1 MTRKEK
7 LRESMT
13 AMPSLEHLSTRIHA
27 GWKLVAIEWERE
39 TETADPD
46 PRPSEPLAEDIP
58 YGLRVSDDCSGLVES
73 QSERQVVITALDMIV
88 DDQPLSRVADELNR
102 RGYTTREGQPW
113 TPTVLFTLLPRMIEI
128 GPRIFT
134 SSDWSTRKQRLPRV
148 V

>member
-13 AMPSLEHLSTRIHA
+13 TMPTLEHLTTRIQA

-39 TETADPD
+39 TETAAAEP
-46 PRPSEPLAEDIP
+46 PHSESPAEDIP

-102 RGYTTREGQPW
+102 RGHTTREGQPW

>member
-13 AMPSLEHLSTRIHA
+13 TMPTLEHLTTRIQA

-39 TETADPD
+39 RETAASDHLS
-46 PRPSEPLAEDIP
+46 SEPLAEDIP

-73 QSERQVVITALDMIV
+73 LSERQVVITALDMIV

-102 RGYTTREGQPW
+102 RGHTTREGQPW

-128 GPRIFT
+128 GPRLFT
-134 SSDWSTRKQRLPRV
+134 STDWSTRKQRLPRV

>member
-1 MTRKEK
+1 MSRKEK

-13 AMPSLEHLSTRIHA
+13 TMPSLEHLTARIQA
-27 GWKLVAIEWERE
+27 GWKLAAIEWERE
-39 TETADPD
+39 RATTTADPL
-46 PRPSEPLAEDIP
+46 PSEPLAEDIP

-73 QSERQVVITALDMIV
+73 PSERQVVITALDMIV

-102 RGYTTREGQPW
+102 RGHTTREGQPW

-134 SSDWSTRKQRLPRV
+134 STDWSTRKQRLPRV

>member
-13 AMPSLEHLSTRIHA
+13 TMPSLEHLTGRIQA
-27 GWKLVAIEWERE
+27 GWKLAALEWERE
-39 TETADPD
+39 RATATADPL
-46 PRPSEPLAEDIP
+46 PSESLAEDIP

-73 QSERQVVITALDMIV
+73 PSERQVVITALDMIV

-102 RGYTTREGQPW
+102 RGHATRDGQPW
-113 TPTVLFTLLPRMIEI
+113 TPTVLFSLLPRMIEI

-134 SSDWSTRKQRLPRV
+134 STDWSTRKQRLPRV

>member
-7 LRESMT
+7 LRENMT
-13 AMPSLEHLSTRIHA
+13 TLPSLEHLTTRIQA
-27 GWKLVAIEWERE
+27 GWKLAAIEWERE
-39 TETADPD
+39 TTTADSL
-46 PRPSEPLAEDIP
+46 PSEPVEDIP

-73 QSERQVVITALDMIV
+73 ASEREVVITALDMIV

-113 TPTVLFTLLPRMIEI
+113 TPTALFVLLPRMIEI
-128 GPRIFT
+128 GPRLFT
-134 SSDWSTRKQRLPRV
+134 STDWSARKQRLPRV